1 MSGAGEEA
9 PLLHDLARGPSGGRA
24 VWLRT
29 RDGLRIRAAHWPGGT
44 RGCVLLIPGRTEY
57 IEKYGPAAADLAA
70 RGFSTLVIDNRGQGM
85 ADRLLPDPLMGH
97 VGRFA
102 DYQLDLAALSD
113 ALPAL
118 GWPVPDVILGHSMG
132 GAIGLRALIEAPGR
146 FRAAVFSAPMWGI
159 RMSPLMA
166 PVARVVG
173 AAARAARL
181 GARYAPT
188 TSPVPYPL
196 AVGFD
201 DNTLTTDREM
211 WDFMHD
217 QVKARPDLTLG
228 GPSLHWLDAAMSE
241 TRWLARQPLP
251 PVPAL
256 VALGSRE
263 RIVDTEAVRR
273 LASRWPAARLME
285 VPGAEHEIM
294 MEAPA
299 TRRAFYDA
307 AAGVFGG

>member
-1 MSGAGEEA
+1 MAAAGEA
-9 PLLHDLARGPSGGRA
+9 PLLHDLARGPAGGRA

-29 RDGLRIRAAHWPGGT
+29 DDGLRIRAAHWPGGD
-44 RGCVLLIPGRTEY
+44 RGAVLLIPGRTEY

-102 DYQLDLAALSD
+102 DYQRDLAALFA
-113 ALPAL
+113 ALPGL
-118 GWPVPDVILGHSMG
+118 GWPLPDRILGHSMG

-159 RMSPLMA
+159 RLSPVMA

-173 AAARAARL
+173 AAARTARL
-181 GARYAPT
+181 GGRYAPT
-188 TSPVPYPL
+188 TGPVPYPL
-196 AVGFD
+196 AASFD
-201 DNTLTTDREM
+201 DNTLTTDRAM

-228 GPSLHWLDAAMSE
+228 GPSLHWLDTALSE

-256 VALGSRE
+256 VALGTRE
-263 RIVDTEAVRR
+263 RIVDTAAVRR
-273 LASRWPAARLME
+273 LAARWPTARLMD
-285 VPGAEHEIM
+285 VQGAEHEIM
-294 MEAPA
+294 MESPA
-299 TRRAFYDA
+299 RRAAFYDA
-307 AAGVFGG
+307 AAAVFAA